1 MLPSILSRATGVA
14 DAIYNPPETVLT
26 AAAKAAGVP
35 ACTGLYML
43 IDQAVAAESLWQGYP
58 MPEDMT
64 ETLMKELKLL

>member
-1 MLPSILSRATGVA
+1 MLPGILERARGVV
-14 DAIYNPPETVLT
+14 DVIYNPPETPLT

-58 MPEDMT
+58 LPDDLT